1 MPNRLRLAC
10 NVPLGAS
17 GVCAGRRLS
26 NQPVSHKARTLN
38 PIAEAR
44 TIELRA
50 SHMIS
55 LLDQRF
61 RTQLTTVKNVPTF
74 AEPFLLHGGSVR
86 LGKVIA
92 SEQIAAL
99 EQ

>member
-1 MPNRLRLAC
+1 
-10 NVPLGAS
+10 
-17 GVCAGRRLS
+17 
-26 NQPVSHKARTLN
+26 
-38 PIAEAR
+38 
-44 TIELRA
+44 
-50 SHMIS
+50 MIS